1 MAIRRFSMPLS
12 RRSLLRAAA
21 AVPALTLPGL
31 VRAQSQTTLRFIPV
45 IDLAFVDPVYST
57 AQVSRN
63 HGFMVY
69 DTLYGMNAALEA
81 SPQMLS
87 GHVISNDELQWDLTL
102 RDGLFWHDGERVL
115 ARDCVASIRRWAA
128 RDGFG
133 GELIAATDELSAP
146 DDRTIRFRLKW
157 RFPLLPQA
165 LGKAAINAAFM
176 MPERLASQ
184 DPFKP
189 LAEVVGS
196 GPFRFVADERVQGI
210 RNVYARFERY
220 QPRQD
225 GRPDWTAGPK
235 IVHYDRVVWTTMP
248 DAGTAAAS
256 LQTGEQ
262 DWQETTPQDLLPVLK
277 RADDIV
283 TRILDPR
290 GYTCMLR
297 VNHLQPP
304 FDNPAIRRALLGA
317 IDQAAFMTA
326 VAGTDPA
333 YQFSPIGFFAPGT
346 PMASDVGLDVFRG
359 PRDIARVQAD
369 LKAAGYGGEKVV
381 LLIPGN
387 SAAQKPLGEVA
398 ADTLRRAGMNV
409 EPQVLDFA
417 TVLQRQL
424 KKEPIG
430 QGGWSAAVGNWQ
442 GIDWLNPAGNTNLR
456 GEGKVA
462 GWYKSEKM
470 GALRSQWLAASTLAE
485 QQRICREI
493 QALAFEEIPYF
504 PIGQYKQPTAY
515 RKDIAGILDGTAV
528 FWNVHPA

>member
-1 MAIRRFSMPLS
+1 MTMRSFSLPLS

-21 AVPALTLPGL
+21 AAPVLSVPGIL
-31 VRAQSQTTLRFIPV
+31 RAQSQTTLRFIPV

-69 DTLYGMNAALEA
+69 DTLYGMNAALEV

-87 GHVISNDELQWDLTL
+87 GHVVSSDELHWDLTL

-133 GELIAATDELSAP
+133 GELISATDVLSAP
-146 DDRTIRFRLKW
+146 DDRTIRFRLKR

-189 LAEVVGS
+189 LTEAVGS
-196 GPFRFVADERVQGI
+196 GPFRFVADERVQGV

-225 GRPDWTAGPK
+225 GAPDWTAGPK

-248 DAGTAAAS
+248 DAGTAAAT

-262 DWQETTPQDLLPVLK
+262 DWQETTPHDLLPVLK
-277 RADDIV
+277 QADDV
-283 TRILDPR
+283 TTRILDPR

-297 VNHLQPP
+297 VNHLHPP

-333 YQFSPIGFFAPGT
+333 YQFSPIGFFAPDT

-359 PRDIARVQAD
+359 PRDLAKVQAD
-369 LKAAGYGGEKVV
+369 LKAAGYNGEKVV

-398 ADTLRRAGMNV
+398 ADMLRRAGMNV
-409 EPQVLDFA
+409 EPAVLDFA

-462 GWYKSEKM
+462 GWYESEKM
-470 GALRSQWLAASTLAE
+470 GALRSQWLAASSLGE

-515 RKDIAGILDGTAV
+515 RKDITGILNGTAV
-528 FWNVHPA
+528 FWNVRPT